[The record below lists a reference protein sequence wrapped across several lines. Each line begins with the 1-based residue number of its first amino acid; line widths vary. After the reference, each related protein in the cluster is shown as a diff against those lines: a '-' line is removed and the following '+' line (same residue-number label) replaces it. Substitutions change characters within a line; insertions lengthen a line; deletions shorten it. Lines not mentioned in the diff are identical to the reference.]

1 VTFVAAAVLSGRISK
16 PAADDGG
23 NYNSSY
29 GAKPRDSMEVLKVS
43 QRDPRPS
50 LGMTSLL
57 RVRRRHRLP
66 EVNLGLGKT
75 FL

>member
-1 VTFVAAAVLSGRISK
+1 
-16 PAADDGG
+16 
-23 NYNSSY
+23 
-29 GAKPRDSMEVLKVS
+29 MEVLKVS